1 MSILE
6 KFKLTDRVA
15 VVTGGAGRYGK
26 FIVEGLAEAEAL
38 VYVVSR
44 NIKNCES
51 FASEMQRKNLRVFP
65 GYLDMGKT
73 ESIVSLKD
81 KILKEQGRIDILVN
95 NAVLRPMRHY
105 EDPIEAFNLSMEIN
119 ATGIMNT
126 TRIFAEEMMKRK
138 NGVIIN
144 ISSMMGVVG
153 PDFSLYEG
161 TEMDAPPDY
170 FFHRAGLISLT
181 RYLAAK
187 YAPYGIRVNC
197 ISPGGLFNNQP
208 ELFLER
214 YNKRTFL
221 GRMANGEDI
230 KGVAVFLSSDA
241 SSYITGENI
250 LVDGGYTK
258 K

>member
-1 MSILE
+1 MKILDR
-6 KFKLTDRVA
+6 FKLTDRIA
-15 VVTGGAGRYGK
+15 VVTGGAGRYGR
-26 FIVEGLAEAEAL
+26 FIVEGLAEAEAV

-44 NIKNCES
+44 NVNNCEF
-51 FASEMQRKNLRVFP
+51 FASEMQRKNFKVLP
-65 GYLDMGKT
+65 CYLDMGKT
-73 ESIVSLKD
+73 ESIVALKE
-81 KILKEQGRIDILVN
+81 KILKEQGRVDILVN
-95 NAVLRPMRHY
+95 NAVLRPMKHY

-126 TRIFAEEMMKRK
+126 TRIFAEEMIKRR

-144 ISSMMGVVG
+144 ISSMYGVVG
-153 PDFSLYEG
+153 PDFSMYEG
-161 TEMDAPPDY
+161 TDMDAPPDY

-187 YAPYGIRVNC
+187 YAPYNIRVNC
-197 ISPGGLFNNQP
+197 VSPGGLFNNQP
-208 ELFLER
+208 EIFVQR

-221 GRMANGEDI
+221 ERMANGEDI
-230 KGVAVFLSSDA
+230 KGIVVFLASDA

-250 LVDGGYTK
+250 MVDGGYTK